1 MYGLFTSERYFEFGK
16 YVAEEDTYMRSTSKC
31 CPQNFMVGVKVGIAN
46 VPIWDSRAVQ
56 IYTDIIC
63 YVFTAA
69 IYITLR
75 NE

>member
-1 MYGLFTSERYFEFGK
+1 
-16 YVAEEDTYMRSTSKC
+16 
-31 CPQNFMVGVKVGIAN
+31 MVGVKVGSAD

-56 IYTDIIC
+56 IYIDIIC
-63 YVFTAA
+63 YVFTVA

>member
-1 MYGLFTSERYFEFGK
+1 
-16 YVAEEDTYMRSTSKC
+16 
-31 CPQNFMVGVKVGIAN
+31 MVGVKVAIAD

>member
-1 MYGLFTSERYFEFGK
+1 
-16 YVAEEDTYMRSTSKC
+16 
-31 CPQNFMVGVKVGIAN
+31 MVGVKVGIAD

-56 IYTDIIC
+56 IFTDIC